1 MNDQHRAT
9 VRVTPALPIHPVA
22 VTDIEQTLVIDRGLT
37 ERFSS
42 HKL

>member
-9 VRVTPALPIHPVA
+9 VRIAPALPIHPVA
-22 VTDIEQTLVIDRGLT
+22 VTDVEQTLVTDRGLA